1 MSVSFREGLYVFS
14 PVGTSFICGFL
25 NIDQDAK
32 CSNRRDEIRIREA
45 IAGFEQ
51 EVEIAIEILM
61 KAGAYD
67 DSCSAHHPANLVSSI
82 FF

>member
-1 MSVSFREGLYVFS
+1 MFSVLLERWV
-14 PVGTSFICGFL
+14 CGFQPTS
-25 NIDQDAK
+25 QDAK

-67 DSCSAHHPANLVSSI
+67 DSSSSSNSWCPV
-82 FF
+82 FLFWRFCV